1 MTPETRRLALHAARA
16 IAGLGVVAC
25 SPAAP
30 PEAATVPASEV
41 PARLLPPASS
51 APASAP
57 PGSAESCSAIVD
69 RYFADDA
76 DDYAPTKHVTAPPDV
91 TRCCLTA
98 LSDHGKDE
106 DAQKIFAAHRWTCCT
121 TVDGMRHPEVNI
133 ACSPWG
139 PPVPPRME
147 ALARRRERRRQA

>member
-25 SPAAP
+25 SPAPP

-41 PARLLPPASS
+41 PARSLPPASS
-51 APASAP
+51 TAPGASGEP
-57 PGSAESCSAIVD
+57 CFAIVD
-69 RYFADDA
+69 RYFSNDA
-76 DDYAPTKHVTAPPDV
+76 DDYAPTKHVNAPPDV
-91 TRCCLTA
+91 SRCCLSA
-98 LSDHGKDE
+98 LSDHGTNE
-106 DAQKIFAAHRWTCCT
+106 DAKKVFAAHRWTCCT
-121 TVDGMRHPEVNI
+121 TVDDMRHPEVNV

-139 PPVPPRME
+139 PPVPPPME